1 MGKYA
6 DIYLKGDAWNI
17 IEEGFSAE
25 HSEVSESIFSLANEF
40 TGVRGFFDEGVSENY
55 SDEKVASLRGVYFNG
70 MYEVEKTEGT
80 AYKGIVQ
87 HTHFMIN
94 SPDWLWTKIILDDE
108 EVQITKEN
116 TSEFLRILD
125 MRHN

>member
-40 TGVRGFFDEGVSENY
+40 TGVRGFFDEGVVADFNNSITVDETINY
-55 SDEKVASLRGVYFNG
+55 KTNPSFTQDLLQFKTTVHDLNPNHRTTYKLNNILFSNKVY
-70 MYEVEKTEGT
+70 
-80 AYKGIVQ
+80 
-87 HTHFMIN
+87 
-94 SPDWLWTKIILDDE
+94 
-108 EVQITKEN
+108 QI
-116 TSEFLRILD
+116 
-125 MRHN
+125 